1 MLWSL
6 GVSLKL
12 LFVCLRGLATYRL
25 LILKDGRARRD
36 TISSCSGDRSIGKQ
50 GSNQ

>member
-1 MLWSL
+1 MLWNL

-12 LFVCLRGLATYRL
+12 LSACLRGLATRRL
-25 LILKDGRARRD
+25 LTLKDGRARRD
-36 TISSCSGDRSIGKQ
+36 AISSCSGDRSIGKQ

>member
-12 LFVCLRGLATYRL
+12 LSIYLRGLAIYYL
-25 LILKDGRARRD
+25 LILKDRRARRD
-36 TISSCSGDRSIGKQ
+36 AISSYSGDRSIRKQ